1 MRHDALL
8 AFALLAGCSD
18 PTVAKDY
25 LAVISVSPDQGAT
38 QVALDTSVVA
48 GFSEALVGDTVDPQN
63 IYITDETGGPVVA
76 TVSYVER
83 AHWVTIDPEA
93 DLAPNSAYLVTFT
106 TNIKGVNSGFLL
118 APVQVSFTTAGTN
131 PSNELPIADAGPDI
145 DGTQGETLVL
155 DGTASSDPEGADL
168 RFQWRIVNAPSDST
182 ASLNSTTQPTVSITP
197 DQPGEYIVGLTVNDG
212 IQASSEDFVA
222 IRVSSESG
230 PLDTGTDDSDDET
243 DTGSATGAPD
253 TGR

>member
-1 MRHDALL
+1 MRHDAML

-38 QVALDTSVVA
+38 QVALDTSIVA
-48 GFSEALVGDTVDPQN
+48 GFSEALVAGSVDPQN

-76 TVSYVER
+76 TVNYVER

-93 DLAPNSAYLVTFT
+93 DLAPNNSYIVTFT

-118 APVQVSFTTAGTN
+118 APVQTAFTTVGTN

-145 DGTQGETLVL
+145 DGKRGETLLL
-155 DGTASSDPEGADL
+155 DGTMSSDPEGADL
-168 RFQWRIVNAPSDST
+168 RFNWRIVNAPTGSI
-182 ASLNSTTQPTVSITP
+182 AELNSLTQPTVSITP
-197 DQPGEYIVGLTVNDG
+197 DQLGEYIIGLTVNDG
-212 IQASSEDFVA
+212 VQASSEDFVTV
-222 IRVSSESG
+222 RVASETD
-230 PLDTGTDDSDDET
+230 PLDTGSDNADAES
-243 DTGSATGAPD
+243 DTGIPDDAPD